1 MIPLNRPLYFLLFF
15 VCHELIIAAYYFE
28 YFMGLMPCPLCM
40 VSRLW
45 VVALGVVFLIA
56 ALHKPSGA
64 IQKAYHVVIG
74 LIALLGV
81 ATSAHHVYLQ
91 SLPAS
96 EVPNCGPG
104 LEHMLNTLPFTEV
117 LNQLIQGSGECAE
130 VSWSFIGLS
139 MPAWMLV
146 FYCVMVV
153 VAILPFL
160 QKDRQYRF
168 RSNGE

>member
-28 YFMGLMPCPLCM
+28 YYMGLMPCPLCM

-45 VVALGVVFLIA
+45 VVMLGGLFLLA
-56 ALHKPSGA
+56 ALHKPTGWV
-64 IQKAYHVVIG
+64 QKIYHSLVG
-74 LIALLGV
+74 LIALLGI

-91 SLPAS
+91 SLPADQ
-96 EVPNCGPG
+96 VPSCGPG
-104 LEHMLNTLPFTEV
+104 LEHMLSTLPFTEV
-117 LNQLIQGSGECAE
+117 LNELIQGSGECAE
-130 VSWSFIGLS
+130 VSWSLLGLS

-146 FYCVMVV
+146 FYCVIFI
-153 VAILPFL
+153 VALLPFL

-168 RSNGE
+168 KSND

>member
-1 MIPLNRPLYFLLFF
+1 MIPLNRPFYFFLFF

-28 YFMGLMPCPLCM
+28 YYMGLIPCPLCM

-45 VVALGVVFLIA
+45 VVTLGAIFLLA
-56 ALHKPSGA
+56 ALHKPSGWF
-64 IQKAYHVVIG
+64 QKSYHIVIG
-74 LIALLGV
+74 LIAALGI

-104 LEHMLNTLPFTEV
+104 LEHMISTLPFTEV
-117 LNQLIQGSGECAE
+117 ISNLIQGSGECAE
-130 VSWSFIGLS
+130 VSWTLLGLS

-146 FYCVMVV
+146 FFSVILI
-153 VAILPFL
+153 VALLPFL

-168 RSNGE
+168 KSNR